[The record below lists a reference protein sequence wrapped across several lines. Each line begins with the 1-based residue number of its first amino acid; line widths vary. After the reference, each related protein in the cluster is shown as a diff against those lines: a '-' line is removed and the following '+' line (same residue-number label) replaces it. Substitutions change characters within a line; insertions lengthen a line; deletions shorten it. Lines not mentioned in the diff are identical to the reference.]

1 MFLQRSQ
8 LFCFLPCRV
17 SPQRLTSAAR
27 ALSAVHQTR
36 SHNATHWEILTI
48 TMKLLKT
55 QYFRFDRDVSSTE
68 GAAMSCY
75 YIVITIDCSYYII
88 CLGLYP
94 DNNTNAEPRHSAKI
108 CHILI
113 FFKID
118 LKRKSDSSPSVF
130 KRHIPH
136 VRPFVFWVKGHRY
149 HLSVWEHPS
158 LPPSSSLTSFFLLT
172 PACYQCG
179 GLYSLLQPPPAPA

>member
-8 LFCFLPCRV
+8 LFCFLPRSV

-36 SHNATHWEILTI
+36 SHNATHWELLTI
-48 TMKLLKT
+48 TVKLLKT
-55 QYFRFDRDVSSTE
+55 QYFRFDVSRTE
-68 GAAMSCY
+68 GAAMFCY
-75 YIVITIDCSYYII
+75 YIVITIDCSYNNI
-88 CLGLYP
+88 CLSLYP

-118 LKRKSDSSPSVF
+118 LKRKSDPSPSVY
-130 KRHIPH
+130 KRNNPH
-136 VRPFVFWVKGHRY
+136 VRPFVFWVEGHRY

-158 LPPSSSLTSFFLLT
+158 LPPSSSLTSFFPLT
-172 PACYQCG
+172 HACYQCG
-179 GLYSLLQPPPAPA
+179 GLYSLLQPPEAPA